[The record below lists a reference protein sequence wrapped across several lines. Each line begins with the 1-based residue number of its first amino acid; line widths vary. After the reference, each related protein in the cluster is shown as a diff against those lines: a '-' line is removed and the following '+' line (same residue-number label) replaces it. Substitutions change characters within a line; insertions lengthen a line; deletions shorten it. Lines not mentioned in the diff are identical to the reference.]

1 MFTAMRCVACFF
13 VFALVSTT
21 FPSAASERD
30 RREVRV
36 LGFHFDPLLDGEPRV
51 PAGLTANPNGAG
63 FRLVQLDGKPRVEH
77 LAALSAAGARVLQYY
92 PHDTYLVWTAPE
104 AMARL
109 SAVSGV
115 RWSGAFHPAYKINGD
130 LTGRAGRIDNVDIT
144 VYDDGG
150 LESTLKSLV
159 ELGAEIL
166 QHYPAQPDRAFY
178 DVIVRLPAG
187 AVATV
192 AQLPTVL
199 WLGYESPKARLD
211 DEMSSQIVAGNHPG
225 GTPVTGYFAH
235 LASLGVDGTGVT
247 WAIVDTGV
255 DYDHPDLAS
264 HIVGGSSFPGIP
276 AGCDSGTTPGAD
288 CTGGGH
294 GTHVAGIVGGDATAG
309 LTDANGFLYGLGMAP
324 EYGIFAMNSLS
335 APSWPPAGGWQEHS
349 KRAVLGGAIGGNN
362 SWTTGEGTNHGYQA
376 SERTHDFMVR
386 DGNFD
391 TAGVAEPFIEVFSAG
406 NSGPG
411 ASTLTAPKEAKNLIV
426 VANSNNFRAG
436 SIENIS
442 STSSRGPAVDG
453 RVVPTVAAPGATI
466 ASSRNDLGGSCSTAI
481 AGTSN
486 LYAFCSGTSMAA
498 PHVSGAVVLL
508 TDWWRDQN
516 AGANPSP
523 AMAKA
528 VLVNNSVDMGTADR
542 PNFNEGW
549 GRVNITTALDSPVPV
564 VYRDQTHTFDNPGET
579 FTMTVGVPNPG
590 QPVRISVAWSDAPG
604 AIGANPA
611 LVNDL
616 DLVVEDGANTYLGNR
631 FAAGWS
637 ATGGTADR
645 RNNVENVFIQS
656 PGPSVTLTIT
666 AFNLPG
672 DGVPF
677 AGDTTDQDFALVCS
691 NCALQPDFTLGAT
704 PAALELCQTGADG
717 VFNVQIGSILGF
729 SDPVTLSATGAP
741 GGATVVFSPNPVV
754 PAGASTM
761 TIGNLAAASP
771 GEYTVA
777 ITGTTS
783 GPVHSRDATLRL
795 FAGIPGTVSL
805 TAPADGA
812 LNVGTTPTFT
822 WTAPANGGTST
833 LEVATDAAFTN
844 LVATETGIAGTSATL
859 AGTLAT
865 NTRHYW
871 RVRADNVCGAGANS
885 AVSSFTTVP
894 APGDCSAGIT
904 PTALFTEGFESG
916 AAGWTSSGTG
926 NTWAVSSSRVHSGAL
941 SWKAVDPATI
951 SDQQLVSP
959 AVTLAAGAA
968 PLTLQFWNHQTLED
982 RTAGGCWDGGVVEI
996 SNNDGASWIRLEA
1009 ELMTDPY
1016 DGPLNGGN
1024 PLAGQNAWCGDPQD
1038 WLNSIVDVSAWAG
1051 QTVRFRFRLTSDGS
1065 VGREGWY
1072 LDDVRVQACVTG
1084 VFSDGFESGNTAAW
1098 SASVP

>member
-1 MFTAMRCVACFF
+1 MSPVMRGAAWFF
-13 VFALVSTT
+13 VFAGLATAV
-21 FPSAASERD
+21 PAAAGEPV

-36 LGFHFDPLLDGEPRV
+36 LGFQFDPLVDGEPRV
-51 PAGLTANPNGAG
+51 PAGLTANPNDAG
-63 FRLVQLDGKPRVEH
+63 FRLVQLDGKPRAEH
-77 LAALSAAGARVLQYY
+77 LAAFAAAGARVLQYY
-92 PHDTYLVWTAPE
+92 PHDTYLVWAAPE
-104 AMARL
+104 ATAR
-109 SAVSGV
+109 VSSVAGV
-115 RWSGAFHPAYKINGD
+115 RWTGPFHPAYKINGD
-130 LTGRAGRIDNVDIT
+130 LPGRAGRIDNVDIM
-144 VYDDGG
+144 VYDDGR
-150 LESTLKSLV
+150 LESTLKSLTA
-159 ELGAEIL
+159 LGAEIL

-178 DVIVRLPAG
+178 DVIARLPAG
-187 AVATV
+187 AVTAV
-192 AQLPTVL
+192 AQLPAVL

-276 AGCDSGTTPGAD
+276 AGCDGGTTPGAD

-436 SIENIS
+436 SVENIS

-549 GRVNITTALDSPVPV
+549 GRVNITSALDSPVPV

-616 DLVVEDGANTYLGNR
+616 DLVVEDGADTYLGNR
-631 FAAGWS
+631 FTAGWS
-637 ATGGTADR
+637 ATGGAADR
-645 RNNVENVFIQS
+645 RNNVENVFIQN
-656 PGPSVTLTIT
+656 PGSSVTLTIT
-666 AFNLPG
+666 AFTLPG

-677 AGDTTDQDFALVCS
+677 SGDSTDQDFALVCS
-691 NCALQPDFTLGAT
+691 NCALQPDFTLGVT
-704 PAALELCQTGADG
+704 PGALELCQPADG
-717 VFNVQIGSILGF
+717 VFNVQIGSILAF
-729 SDPVTLSATGAP
+729 ADPVTLSATGAP
-741 GGATVVFSPNPVV
+741 AGATVGFSPNPVV
-754 PAGASTM
+754 PAGTSTL
-761 TIGNLAAASP
+761 TLGNLGPATA
-771 GEYTVA
+771 GEYTVS

-812 LNVGTTPTFT
+812 ANVGATPTFT

-844 LVATETGIAGTSATL
+844 VVATETGIAGTTVTL
-859 AGTLAT
+859 AGTLST

-894 APGDCSAGIT
+894 APGDCAAGIP
-904 PTALFTEGFESG
+904 PTVIFSEGFESG
-916 AAGWTSSGTG
+916 APGWTSSGLG
-926 NTWAVSSSRVHSGAL
+926 NSWAASTARVHSGTS
-941 SWKAVDPATI
+941 SWKAVDPAVA
-951 SDQQLVSP
+951 SDQLLVSP
-959 AVTLAAGAA
+959 AIALPAGAA

-982 RTAGGCWDGGVVEI
+982 RTGGCFDGGLLEI
-996 SNNDGASWIRLEA
+996 STDNGATWAQVLDPQ
-1009 ELMTDPY
+1009 LLTDPY
-1016 DGPLNGGN
+1016 DGPFSGSTIR
-1024 PLAGQNAWCGDPQD
+1024 AWCGDPQD
-1038 WLNSIVDVSAWAG
+1038 WLHSIVDLSAWAG
-1051 QTVRFRFRLTSDGS
+1051 QTVRFRFRLASDNS

-1072 LDDVRVQACVTG
+1072 LDDVRVQACVTS
-1084 VFSDGFESGNTAAW
+1084 VFRDGFENGNTSAW
-1098 SASVP
+1098 SAAVP